1 MQVVTTISEFRAA
14 HRAFGHE
21 AMLGLVPT
29 MGYLHEGHLALVQ
42 RARAENGHV
51 AVSIFVN
58 PTQFNANED
67 FSSYPRDQEHD
78 LALLQGANVDVVFMP
93 AVSEI
98 YPDGFQ
104 TYVEVM
110 GVSQGLEGE
119 RRPGHFRGVATVV
132 TKLFNI
138 IAPDRAYFGQ
148 KDAQQVAVI
157 KCMVRDLALPVEI
170 VVVPTVRAEDGLALS
185 SRNSYLT
192 PDQRAVASVLYRAL
206 EAAQQQYKIGVRD
219 PELLRRTM
227 LAVLNREPQAQ
238 VDYVSVANADTL
250 VELNVPTDQALLLS
264 LAVRIGKT
272 RLIDNLIL
280 STSEN

>member
-1 MQVVTTISEFRAA
+1 MQVVTTISEFRAI
-14 HRAFGHE
+14 HHAFGHE
-21 AMLGLVPT
+21 TTLGLVPT

-42 RARAENGHV
+42 CARTENDRV

-67 FSSYPRDQEHD
+67 FTSYPRDQEHD
-78 LALLQGANVDVVFMP
+78 LALLQRANVDVVFMP

-98 YPDGFQ
+98 YPEGFQ
-104 TYVEVM
+104 TYVEVT

-138 IAPDRAYFGQ
+138 IAPERAYFGQ

-157 KCMVRDLALPVEI
+157 KRMVSDLALAVEI
-170 VVVPTVRAEDGLALS
+170 VVVPTIRAEDGLALS

-192 PDQRAVASVLYRAL
+192 PDQRAAAPVLFRAL
-206 EAAQQQYKIGVRD
+206 EAAQQQYTMGVRD

-238 VDYVSVANADTL
+238 VDYVSVANAATL
-250 VELNVPTDQALLLS
+250 AELNVPTDQALLLS

-280 STSEN
+280 STSKK